1 MKFESKIIVIAILF
15 IALIFGD
22 TTAIFA
28 ADNTSSTNNSEVSI
42 GNTSVAPSES
52 FLQRTKKNSA
62 IEMQGLTTYSGG
74 GVVSPF
80 ATDWVVFADSDSD
93 EGETP
98 PGNIGGSPIGDVTL
112 PMILSLLLLY
122 FVYRGVTVN
131 KRKNL

>member
-1 MKFESKIIVIAILF
+1 MKFESKIVVIAILF

-28 ADNTSSTNNSEVSI
+28 NNTSSTNNSEVSI
-42 GNTSVAPSES
+42 SNTSVAPSES

-74 GVVSPF
+74 SIVSPF
-80 ATDWVVFADSDSD
+80 ATDWVTFADTDSD